1 MRSWVRLRL
10 AHLQLVCE
18 VLDTHDNSALEARIL
33 CAGSGPQAVSYLPKC
48 GLDAQPLTIN
58 LLCVARL
65 AARLA
70 LELFHGLVLVG
81 AVSAD
86 PRLRLLR
93 RDLLLWRLLLRHART
108 ARESGQG
115 ARSPA
120 GARQNLE
127 GRSEG
132 DVTSGLA
139 GECDIEW
146 KHLKA
151 RFLSNFKLAEGSRTR
166 YAPQTRVTQV

>member
-1 MRSWVRLRL
+1 MRLRL

-18 VLDTHDNSALEARIL
+18 VLDTHDKPALEARIL

-65 AARLA
+65 TARLA

-81 AVSAD
+81 AVGVSAD

-93 RDLLLWRLLLRHART
+93 RDLLLGRLLRHART
-108 ARESGQG
+108 ARRASLQRESGRDRELSLRREDPKTS
-115 ARSPA
+115 ARDA
-120 GARQNLE
+120 
-127 GRSEG
+127 
-132 DVTSGLA
+132 TC
-139 GECDIEW
+139 ECDVEW
-146 KHLKA
+146 KHPEA
-151 RFLSNFKLAEGSRTR
+151 RFLSNLLREAVRGMHRKQG
-166 YAPQTRVTQV
+166 